1 MLTKE
6 LEETLGIAV
15 DEAVK
20 RRHEYVTLEHLLYAL
35 LSDSVANDVLNHCG
49 ANFDLLRKGLDDY
62 FNDVVERMP
71 DHIQL
76 MPELTSTF
84 QGTIQYAM
92 LQAEGS
98 GQKAVDGGNI
108 LAALYQAEQSYAVY
122 LLLQQGVTRLDILNY
137 LAHGISKIEGRE
149 PLPEG
154 VDEDFEGQN
163 APRKKPLES
172 FTVELVAR
180 AAEGGIDP
188 IIGREKEIERT
199 IQVLCRR
206 RKNNPLFVGEPGVG
220 KTALAEGLAL
230 KIHEG
235 NVPEVLQDAKVF
247 ALDMGAVLAGTRYR
261 GDFEQRFKAI
271 INDLKK
277 EENAILFIDEIHTIV
292 GAGAV
297 SGGAMDAS
305 NILKPALA
313 AGELRCIGST
323 TYSEY
328 KAAFERD
335 RALARR
341 FQKIEIGEP
350 TVEETYEILKG
361 LKKFYEAHH
370 GVKYSDESLKVTAEL
385 AAKYLHDRFLPDKAI
400 DVIDEVGA
408 AMKLLPE
415 DQRPTQITV
424 TMVENVLARMAKIPP
439 KTVVADEKD
448 RLKTLKDDIKAYLYG
463 QDEAVEKVVDA
474 IQISRAG
481 LSQPNRPVGS
491 FLFSGPT
498 GVGKTELSKQLA
510 EQLGVEFIRFDM
522 SEYAEPHTVSRL
534 IGAPPGYVGFDQG
547 GLLTEAIMKTPH
559 AVLVLDEIEKAHPNL
574 FNLLL
579 QVMDNATLTDN
590 NGKKAD
596 FRNVIL
602 IMTTNAGAR
611 ELSSGGVGFRNTAN
625 TKGNAKGAVERTFS
639 PEFRNRLDAWIPF
652 KALDLSIIKKVV
664 DKFINELNGQLAE
677 KRVLVKLNDK
687 AKEWLAK
694 NGFDERYGA
703 RPMARLIHD
712 KVKQPLASEILFGK
726 LADGGS
732 VLVDEKDGELVLNH
746 SASKQ
751 DVKKED
757 VEV

>member
-6 LEETLGIAV
+6 LEETLGLAV

-20 RRHEYVTLEHLLYAL
+20 RRHEFVTVEHLLYAL
-35 LSDSVANDVLNHCG
+35 LEDKTASNVLHHCG
-49 ANFDLLRKGLDDY
+49 ANLQELGAELDSY
-62 FNDVVERMP
+62 LNQTLEKLP
-71 DHIQL
+71 DNVQL

-84 QGTIQYAM
+84 QSVIQYAM
-92 LQAEGS
+92 MQATGS
-98 GQKAVDGGNI
+98 GRQNVDGGNI
-108 LAALYQAEQSYAVY
+108 LAAIFQTEQSYAVF
-122 LLLQQGVTRLDILNY
+122 LLNRQNVARLDILNY
-137 LAHGISKIEGRE
+137 IAHGISKIEDAF
-149 PLPEG
+149 PLPYG
-154 VDEDFEGQN
+154 GEDLEDAEFADGRA
-163 APRKKPLES
+163 APGKSKNPLES
-172 FTVELVAR
+172 FTVELVAK
-180 AAEGGIDP
+180 AKKGEIDP
-188 IIGREKEIERT
+188 LIGRDQEIERT

-206 RKNNPLFVGEPGVG
+206 KKNNPLYVGEPGVG

-230 KIHEG
+230 KIFEG
-235 NVPEVLQDAKVF
+235 DVPEVLEGAKIF

-271 INDLKK
+271 ISELKK

-313 AGELRCIGST
+313 EGSLRCIGST

-341 FQKIEIGEP
+341 FQKIEIVEP
-350 TVEETYEILKG
+350 SEAETYQILKG
-361 LKKFYEAHH
+361 LKRFYEAHH
-370 GVKYSDESLKVTAEL
+370 GVKYTDESLKAAAEL
-385 AAKYLHDRFLPDKAI
+385 AAKYLHDRYLPDKAI

-408 AMKLLPE
+408 MVKLLPPSK
-415 DQRPTQITV
+415 RPKTISVQ
-424 TMVENVLARMAKIPP
+424 MVEKVLARMAKIPT
-439 KTVVADEKD
+439 KTVVASEKD
-448 RLKTLKDDIKAYLYG
+448 RLKTLRGDLQEVVFG
-463 QDEAVEKVVDA
+463 QTEAVEKVVSA

-481 LSQPNRPVGS
+481 LSNAEKPVGS

-510 EQLGVEFIRFDM
+510 AQLGIEFIRFDM

-547 GLLTEAIMKTPH
+547 GLLTDAVMKTPH

-579 QVMDNATLTDN
+579 QVMDSATLTDN

-611 ELSSGGVGFRNTAN
+611 EISSGGVGFRNQIETR
-625 TKGNAKGAVERTFS
+625 GQAKGAIERTFS
-639 PEFRNRLDAWIPF
+639 PEFRNRLDAWIAF
-652 KALDLSIIKKVV
+652 KPLDISIIKQVV
-664 DKFINELNGQLAE
+664 DKFVGELNGQLIE
-677 KRVLVKLNDK
+677 KRVVVKIEES
-687 AKEWLAK
+687 AREWLAK
-694 NGFDERYGA
+694 NGFDGKYGA
-703 RPMARLIHD
+703 RPMARLIQQ
-712 KVKQPLASEILFGK
+712 KIKEPLAQEILFGK
-726 LADGGS
+726 LEHGGNVS
-732 VLVDEKDGELVLNH
+732 VIEENDELILNF
-746 SASKQ
+746 
-751 DVKKED
+751 
-757 VEV
+757 

>member
-6 LEETLGIAV
+6 LEETLGLAV

-20 RRHEYVTLEHLLYAL
+20 RRHEFVTVEHLLYAL
-35 LSDSVANDVLNHCG
+35 LENKTASGVLYHCG
-49 ANFDLLRKGLDDY
+49 ANLKELGAELDSY
-62 FNDVVERMP
+62 LSQTLEKLP
-71 DHIQL
+71 DNVQL
-76 MPELTSTF
+76 IPEATSTF
-84 QGTIQYAM
+84 QSVIQYAM
-92 LQAEGS
+92 MQASGS
-98 GQKAVDGGNI
+98 GRQNVDGGNI
-108 LAALYQAEQSYAVY
+108 LAAIFQTEQSYAVF
-122 LLLQQGVTRLDILNY
+122 LLNRQSITRLDVLNY
-137 LAHGISKIEGRE
+137 IAHGISKIEDAFPVSFGGE
-149 PLPEG
+149 EF
-154 VDEDFEGQN
+154 EDAEFADGQAAQGKQKN
-163 APRKKPLES
+163 PLES
-172 FTVELVAR
+172 FTVELVAK
-180 AAEGGIDP
+180 AKKGLIDP
-188 IIGREKEIERT
+188 LIGRDAEIERT

-206 RKNNPLFVGEPGVG
+206 KKNNPLYVGEPGVG

-230 KIHEG
+230 KIFEG
-235 NVPEVLQDAKVF
+235 DVPEVLENAKVF

-313 AGELRCIGST
+313 EGSLRCIGST

-341 FQKIEIGEP
+341 FQKIEVVEP
-350 TVEETYEILKG
+350 SEEETYQILKG
-361 LKKFYEAHH
+361 LKRFYEQHH
-370 GVKYSDESLKVTAEL
+370 GVKYSDDALKAASEL
-385 AAKYLHDRFLPDKAI
+385 AAKYLHDRYLPDKAI

-408 AMKLLPE
+408 MVKLLPPSK
-415 DQRPTQITV
+415 RPKTISVQ
-424 TMVENVLARMAKIPP
+424 MVEKVLARMAKIPT
-439 KTVVADEKD
+439 KTVVASEKD
-448 RLKTLKDDIKAYLYG
+448 RLKTLRGDLQEVVFG
-463 QDEAVEKVVDA
+463 QTEAIEKIVSA

-481 LSQPNRPVGS
+481 LSNAEKPVGS

-510 EQLGVEFIRFDM
+510 AQLGIEFIRFDM

-547 GLLTEAIMKTPH
+547 GLLTDAVMKTPH

-579 QVMDNATLTDN
+579 QVMDSATLTDN

-611 ELSSGGVGFRNTAN
+611 ELSSGGVGFRNQVE
-625 TKGNAKGAVERTFS
+625 TKGQAKGAIERTFS
-639 PEFRNRLDAWIPF
+639 PEFRNRLDAWIAF
-652 KALDLSIIKKVV
+652 KPLDISIIKQVV
-664 DKFINELNGQLAE
+664 DKFIGELNGQLIE
-677 KRVLVKLNDK
+677 KRVVVKIEES
-687 AKEWLAK
+687 AREWLAK
-694 NGFDERYGA
+694 NGFDASYGA
-703 RPMARLIHD
+703 RPMARLIQQ
-712 KVKQPLASEILFGK
+712 KIKEPLAQEILFGK
-726 LADGGS
+726 LEDGGS
-732 VLVDEKDGELVLNH
+732 VSVIEENDELVLNF
-746 SASKQ
+746 
-751 DVKKED
+751 
-757 VEV
+757 

>member
-1 MLTKE
+1 MLTRE
-6 LEETLGIAV
+6 LEETLSYAV

-20 RRHEYVTLEHLLYAL
+20 HKHEYVTLEHLLYAL
-35 LSDSVANDVLNHCG
+35 LEDTAARDILYNCGAKIEEIAKSLEDYFTDVLE
-49 ANFDLLRKGLDDY
+49 K
-62 FNDVVERMP
+62 MP
-71 DHIQL
+71 DGVQM

-84 QGTIQYAM
+84 QATIQYAI

-98 GQKAVDGGNI
+98 GQPKVDGGNI
-108 LAALYQAEQSYAVY
+108 LGALYQAEQSYAVY
-122 LLLQQGVTRLDILNY
+122 LLKQQNITRLDILNY
-137 LAHGISKIEGRE
+137 IAHGISKIDDPFPMPIGEGD
-149 PLPEG
+149 LEG
-154 VDEDFEGQN
+154 EEFAEERVK
-163 APRKKPLES
+163 PKKVKPLEA
-172 FTVELVAR
+172 FTDELVKRAR
-180 AAEGGIDP
+180 EGGIDP
-188 IIGREKEIERT
+188 IIGRLAEIERT
-199 IQVLCRR
+199 VQVLCRR
-206 RKNNPLFVGEPGVG
+206 KKNNPLYVGEPGVG

-230 KIHEG
+230 KIAEG
-235 NVPEVLQDAKVF
+235 EVPEVLKDAKVF

-277 EENAILFIDEIHTIV
+277 HENAILFIDEIHTIV

-297 SGGAMDAS
+297 SGGSMDAS

-350 TVEETYEILKG
+350 TVDETYEILKG
-361 LKKFYEAHH
+361 LKKFYEEHH
-370 GVKYSDESLKVTAEL
+370 GVKYSDESLKVAAEL
-385 AAKYLHDRFLPDKAI
+385 AGKYINDRHLPDKAI

-408 AMKLLPE
+408 ATKLLPE
-415 DQRPTQITV
+415 DKRPKMISV
-424 TMVENVLARMAKIPP
+424 SMVENTIARMAKIPP

-448 RLKTLKDDIKAYLYG
+448 RLKTLREDLKNVIFG
-463 QDEAVEKVVDA
+463 QDDAINKIVDA

-481 LSQPNRPVGS
+481 LGHETKPVGS

-510 EQLGVEFIRFDM
+510 EQLGIEFMRYDM

-547 GLLTEAIMKTPH
+547 GLLTEAIMRTPH

-579 QVMDNATLTDN
+579 QVMDSATLTDN

-611 ELSSGGVGFRNTAN
+611 ELSSGGVGFRNQSE
-625 TKGNAKGAVERTFS
+625 TKGQAKGAIERTFS
-639 PEFRNRLDAWIPF
+639 PEFRNRLDAWVPF
-652 KALDLSIIKKVV
+652 KGLDLDVIKFIV
-664 DKFINELNGQLAE
+664 DKFIKELNGQLAE
-677 KRVLVKLNDK
+677 KRVLVRLEES
-687 AKEWLAK
+687 AREWLAK
-694 NGFDERYGA
+694 NGFDGKYGA
-703 RPMARLIHD
+703 RPMSRLIHD
-712 KVKQPLASEILFGK
+712 KIKQPLAHEILFGE
-726 LADGGS
+726 LTDGGS
-732 VLVDEKDGELVLNH
+732 VSVEEKDDELVLNF
-746 SASKQ
+746 
-751 DVKKED
+751 
-757 VEV
+757 

>member
-1 MLTKE
+1 MLTRE
-6 LEETLGIAV
+6 LEETLSYAV

-20 RRHEYVTLEHLLYAL
+20 HKHEYVTLEHLLFAL
-35 LSDSVANDVLNHCG
+35 LEDAAARDILFNCGAKVEEIGVSLGDYFRDVLE
-49 ANFDLLRKGLDDY
+49 KT
-62 FNDVVERMP
+62 P
-71 DHIQL
+71 DGIEL
-76 MPELTSTF
+76 MPELTATF
-84 QGTIQYAM
+84 QSTIQYAI

-98 GQKAVDGGNI
+98 GQKTVDGGNI

-122 LLLQQGVTRLDILNY
+122 LLKQQGVTRLDMLNY
-137 LAHGISKIEGRE
+137 IAHGISKIDSSAGF
-149 PLPEG
+149 EG
-154 VDEDFEGQN
+154 VGDGLEGEEFAEERAGGGKQ
-163 APRKKPLES
+163 KKPLES

-180 AAEGGIDP
+180 AKDGGIDP
-188 IIGREKEIERT
+188 IIGRSEEIERT

-206 RKNNPLFVGEPGVG
+206 KKNNPLYVGEPGVG

-230 KIHEG
+230 KISEG
-235 NVPEVLQDAKVF
+235 DVPEVLKDAKVF

-271 INDLKK
+271 INEIKK
-277 EENAILFIDEIHTIV
+277 EPNAILFIDEIHTIV

-297 SGGAMDAS
+297 SGGSMDAS

-313 AGELRCIGST
+313 NGELRCIGST
-323 TYSEY
+323 TYAEY
-328 KAAFERD
+328 KSAFERD

-350 TVEETYEILKG
+350 TIDETYEILKG
-361 LKKFYEAHH
+361 LKRFYEAHH
-370 GVKYSDESLKVTAEL
+370 NVKYSDESLKVASEL
-385 AAKYLHDRFLPDKAI
+385 AGKYINDRFLPDKAI

-408 AMKLLPE
+408 ATKLLSKSK
-415 DQRPTQITV
+415 RPKKISVQ
-424 TMVENVLARMAKIPP
+424 MVERAVARMAKIPP
-439 KTVVADEKD
+439 KTVVADEKEQ
-448 RLKTLKDDIKAYLYG
+448 LKTLREDLKGVIFG
-463 QDEAVEKVVDA
+463 QDDAVDKVVDA

-481 LSQPNRPVGS
+481 LGVQTKPVGS

-510 EQLGVEFIRFDM
+510 EQLGIEFMRYDM

-547 GLLTEAIMKTPH
+547 GLLTEAIMRTPH

-579 QVMDNATLTDN
+579 QVMDSATLTDN

-611 ELSSGGVGFRNTAN
+611 ELSSGGVGFRNQSES
-625 TKGNAKGAVERTFS
+625 KGQAKGAIERTFS
-639 PEFRNRLDAWIPF
+639 PEFRNRLDAWVPF
-652 KALDLSIIKKVV
+652 KALDLANITSIV
-664 DKFINELNGQLAE
+664 DKFIKELNGQLVE
-677 KRVLVKLNDK
+677 KRVLIILDDA

-694 NGFDERYGA
+694 NGFDGKYGA

-712 KVKQPLASEILFGK
+712 KIKKPLASEILFGE
-726 LADGGS
+726 LTEGGS
-732 VLVDEKDGELVLNH
+732 VAVTVEDDELVLNF
-746 SASKQ
+746 
-751 DVKKED
+751 
-757 VEV
+757 

>member
-1 MLTKE
+1 MLTRE
-6 LEETLGIAV
+6 LEETLSYAV

-20 RRHEYVTLEHLLYAL
+20 HKHEYVTLEHLLYAL
-35 LSDSVANDVLNHCG
+35 LEDTAARDILYNCGAKIEEIAKSLEDYFVDVLE
-49 ANFDLLRKGLDDY
+49 K
-62 FNDVVERMP
+62 MP
-71 DHIQL
+71 VKVKQ

-84 QGTIQYAM
+84 QSTIQHAI

-98 GQKAVDGGNI
+98 GQKVVDGGNI
-108 LAALYQAEQSYAVY
+108 LVAIFQAEQSYAVY
-122 LLLQQGVTRLDILNY
+122 VLKQQGVSRLDVLNY
-137 LAHGISKIEGRE
+137 IAHGISKLDDNLFPLGEGD
-149 PLPEG
+149 LEG
-154 VDEDFEGQN
+154 EDFAEERAVGGKQ
-163 APRKKPLES
+163 KKPLES
-172 FTVELVAR
+172 FTVELVEK
-180 AAEGGIDP
+180 AAKGEIDP
-188 IIGREKEIERT
+188 IIGRVAEIERT
-199 IQVLCRR
+199 VQVLCRR
-206 RKNNPLFVGEPGVG
+206 KKNNPLYVGEPGVG

-230 KIHEG
+230 KISEG
-235 NVPEVLQDAKVF
+235 NVPDVLKDAKVF

-277 EENAILFIDEIHTIV
+277 HENAILFIDEIHTIV

-297 SGGAMDAS
+297 SGGSMDAS

-313 AGELRCIGST
+313 DGALRCIGST
-323 TYSEY
+323 TFAEY

-341 FQKIEIGEP
+341 FQKIEINEP
-350 TVEETYEILKG
+350 TIEETYEILKG
-361 LKKFYEAHH
+361 LKRFYEEHH
-370 GVKYSDESLKVTAEL
+370 GVKYSDESLRVASEL
-385 AAKYLHDRFLPDKAI
+385 AGKYINDRFLPDKAI

-408 AMKLLPE
+408 SVKLLAE
-415 DQRPTQITV
+415 DKRPKMISVQ
-424 TMVENVLARMAKIPP
+424 MVENTIARMAKIPP

-448 RLKTLKDDIKAYLYG
+448 RLKTLRPDLKEVIFG
-463 QDEAVEKVVDA
+463 QDAAIDKIVDA

-481 LSQPNRPVGS
+481 LGHQTKPVGS

-510 EQLGVEFIRFDM
+510 EQLGIEFMRYDM

-547 GLLTEAIMKTPH
+547 GLLTEAIMRTPH

-579 QVMDNATLTDN
+579 QVMDSATLTDN

-611 ELSSGGVGFRNTAN
+611 ELSSGGVGFRNQSE
-625 TKGNAKGAVERTFS
+625 TKGQAKGAIERTFS
-639 PEFRNRLDAWIPF
+639 PEFRNRLDAWVPF
-652 KALDLSIIKKVV
+652 KALDLENIKLIV
-664 DKFINELNGQLAE
+664 DKFIKELNGQLAE
-677 KRVLVKLNDK
+677 KRVLVKLDES

-694 NGFDERYGA
+694 NGFDGKYGA

-712 KVKQPLASEILFGK
+712 KIKQPLAHEILFGK
-726 LADGGS
+726 LTDGGS
-732 VLVDEKDGELVLNH
+732 IAIEEKDDELVLNF
-746 SASKQ
+746 
-751 DVKKED
+751 
-757 VEV
+757 

>member
-1 MLTKE
+1 MLTRE
-6 LEETLGIAV
+6 LEETLSHAV
-15 DEAVK
+15 DAAVK
-20 RRHEYVTLEHLLYAL
+20 HKHEFVTLEHLLFAL
-35 LSDSVANDVLNHCG
+35 LDDSAARDILFNCG
-49 ANFDLLRKGLDDY
+49 ADMAELGRALQEYFDNVLEKIPAE
-62 FNDVVERMP
+62 VKT
-71 DHIQL
+71 

-84 QGTIQYAM
+84 QSTISYAV

-98 GQKAVDGGNI
+98 GQTAVDGGNI

-137 LAHGISKIEGRE
+137 IAHGISKIDFNE
-149 PLPEG
+149 PLLDGIDDDDDPFG
-154 VDEDFEGQN
+154 DFSDT
-163 APRKKPLES
+163 PRKKPLES
-172 FTVELVAR
+172 FTSELVAR
-180 AAEGGIDP
+180 AAAGEIDP
-188 IIGREKEIERT
+188 IVGRTAEIERT

-206 RKNNPLFVGEPGVG
+206 KKNNPLYVGEPGVG

-230 KIHEG
+230 KISEG
-235 NVPEVLQDAKVF
+235 DVPEVLKDAKVF

-271 INDLKK
+271 INELKG

-297 SGGAMDAS
+297 SGGSMDAS

-323 TYSEY
+323 THAEY
-328 KAAFERD
+328 KAAFDRD

-341 FQKIEIGEP
+341 FQRIDINEP
-350 TVEETYEILKG
+350 TIDETYQILKG
-361 LKKFYEAHH
+361 LKKFYEQHH
-370 GVKYSDESLKVTAEL
+370 SVKYSNEALRTAAEL
-385 AAKYLHDRFLPDKAI
+385 AGKYINDRFLPDKAI

-408 AMKLLPE
+408 SIKLLPE
-415 DQRPTQITV
+415 SKRPKKVSVQ
-424 TMVENVLARMAKIPP
+424 MVENTIARMAKIPP
-439 KTVVADEKD
+439 KTVVANEKE
-448 RLKTLKDDIKAYLYG
+448 RLKSLRDDLKKTIFG
-463 QDEAVEKVVDA
+463 QDEAIDRIVDA

-481 LSQPNRPVGS
+481 LGHETKPVGS

-498 GVGKTELSKQLA
+498 GVGKTEVSKQLA
-510 EQLGVEFIRFDM
+510 QTLGVEFLRYDM

-547 GLLTEAIMKTPH
+547 GLLTEAIMRTPH

-579 QVMDNATLTDN
+579 QVMDSATLTDN

-611 ELSSGGVGFRNTAN
+611 ELSSGGVGFRNSSE
-625 TKGNAKGAVERTFS
+625 TKGSAKGAIERTFT
-639 PEFRNRLDAWIPF
+639 PEFRNRLDAWVAF
-652 KALDLSIIKKVV
+652 KPLDIEIIKLIV
-664 DKFINELNGQLAE
+664 DKFVKELNGQLAE
-677 KRVLVKLNDK
+677 KRVLVKLTDG
-687 AKEWLAK
+687 AREWLAQH
-694 NGFDERYGA
+694 GFDARYGA
-703 RPMARLIHD
+703 RPMSRLIHD
-712 KVKQPLASEILFGK
+712 KIKQPLAHEILFGK

-732 VLVDEKDGELVLNH
+732 VLVEASNKDLKLQFSKKREAEKV
-746 SASKQ
+746 
-751 DVKKED
+751 
-757 VEV
+757 

>member
-1 MLTKE
+1 
-6 LEETLGIAV
+6 
-15 DEAVK
+15 
-20 RRHEYVTLEHLLYAL
+20 
-35 LSDSVANDVLNHCG
+35 
-49 ANFDLLRKGLDDY
+49 
-62 FNDVVERMP
+62 
-71 DHIQL
+71 
-76 MPELTSTF
+76 
-84 QGTIQYAM
+84 
-92 LQAEGS
+92 
-98 GQKAVDGGNI
+98 
-108 LAALYQAEQSYAVY
+108 
-122 LLLQQGVTRLDILNY
+122 QGVTRLDILNY
-137 LAHGISKIEGRE
+137 ISHGISKNDNLFFNDLETGIE
-149 PLPEG
+149 
-154 VDEDFEGQN
+154 DEDAEFAEERAGGKR
-163 APRKKPLES
+163 PKPLES
-172 FTVELVAR
+172 FTVELVAL
-180 AAEGGIDP
+180 AKTGGIDP
-188 IIGREKEIERT
+188 IIGRLTEIERT

-206 RKNNPLFVGEPGVG
+206 KKNNPLYVGEPGVG

-230 KIHEG
+230 KISEG
-235 NVPEVLQDAKVF
+235 DVPDVLKDAKVF

-277 EENAILFIDEIHTIV
+277 HENSILFIDEIHTIV

-313 AGELRCIGST
+313 SGELRCIGST

-350 TVEETYEILKG
+350 TIDETYQILKG
-361 LKKFYEAHH
+361 LKRFYEEHH
-370 GVKYSDESLKVTAEL
+370 NVQYTDAALKTASEL
-385 AAKYLHDRFLPDKAI
+385 AGKYINDRFLPDKAI

-408 AMKLLPE
+408 ATKLLPE
-415 DQRPTQITV
+415 DKRPKRISV
-424 TMVENVLARMAKIPP
+424 SMVENTIARMAKIPP

-448 RLKTLKDDIKAYLYG
+448 RLKTLREDLKNVIFG
-463 QDEAVEKVVDA
+463 QDEAINKVVDA

-481 LSQPNRPVGS
+481 LGHESKPVGS

-510 EQLGVEFIRFDM
+510 EQLGIEFLRYDM

-547 GLLTEAIMKTPH
+547 GLLTEAIMRTPH

-579 QVMDNATLTDN
+579 QVMDSATLTDN

-611 ELSSGGVGFRNTAN
+611 ELSSSGVGFRNQTE
-625 TKGNAKGAVERTFS
+625 TKGQAKGAIERTFT
-639 PEFRNRLDAWIPF
+639 PEFRNRLDAWVPF
-652 KALDLSIIKKVV
+652 RALDLDIIKLIV
-664 DKFINELNGQLAE
+664 DKFIKELNGQLME
-677 KRVLVKLNDK
+677 KRVLVQLDE
-687 AKEWLAK
+687 AAREWLAK
-694 NGFDERYGA
+694 NGFDARYGA
-703 RPMARLIHD
+703 RPMSRLIHE
-712 KVKQPLASEILFGK
+712 KIKQPLANEILFGK
-726 LADGGS
+726 LTNGGS
-732 VLVDEKDGELVLNH
+732 VSISETGGELILNF
-746 SASKQ
+746 
-751 DVKKED
+751 
-757 VEV
+757 